1 MNQFLRSVRAVLW
14 GFIGLGGRR
23 SDAEKRTEK
32 VGFLPL
38 VTVAF
43 VLFLLLIV
51 FLVGVARWAAGT

>member
-14 GFIGLGGRR
+14 GFIGLGGRQ

-38 VTVAF
+38 VLVAF
-43 VLFLLLIV
+43 VLLLLLIV